1 MSDHIVSFSVI
12 PLSAGRTLVRTKWL
26 VHKDA
31 REGID
36 YDVNNLTAV
45 WRATNDQ
52 DRTLVEYSQRGAAS
66 SAYEPGPYSP
76 FTEGLVE
83 KFCEWYIARLADHAD
98 APDTQDTNDASTAS
112 RGEKVVSFMR

>member
-12 PLSAGRTLVRTKWL
+12 PLSAGETLVRTRWL
-26 VHKDA
+26 VHQDA

-36 YDVNNLTAV
+36 YDVANLTAV
-45 WRATNDQ
+45 WNATNNQ
-52 DRTLVEYSQRGAAS
+52 DRTLVEYSQSGAAS

-83 KFCEWYIARLADHAD
+83 KFSAWYVGRLAA
-98 APDTQDTNDASTAS
+98 ALERKRTIPLRVES
-112 RGEKVVSFMR
+112 GV

>member
-1 MSDHIVSFSVI
+1 
-12 PLSAGRTLVRTKWL
+12 
-26 VHKDA
+26 
-31 REGID
+31 
-36 YDVNNLTAV
+36 V

>member
-1 MSDHIVSFSVI
+1 MTFSVI
-12 PLSAGRTLVRTKWL
+12 PLSAGETLVRTKWL

-31 REGID
+31 VEGID
-36 YDVNNLTAV
+36 YEVENLTAV
-45 WRATNDQ
+45 WNATNDQ

-83 KFCEWYIARLADHAD
+83 KFSAWYAGQLAKYVGAQP
-98 APDTQDTNDASTAS
+98 AA
-112 RGEKVVSFMR
+112 